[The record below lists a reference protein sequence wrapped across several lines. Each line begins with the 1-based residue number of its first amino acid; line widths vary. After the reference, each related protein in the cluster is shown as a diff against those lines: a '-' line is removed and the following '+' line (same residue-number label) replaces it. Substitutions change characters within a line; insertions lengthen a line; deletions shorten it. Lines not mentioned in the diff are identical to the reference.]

1 MATSYDADE
10 VLVGG
15 STDVFVAPTGT
26 TFPTTIT
33 SSTDNFPGFVSLGY
47 TTEDGVKPNFA
58 KQIKDIRASQAFYAL
73 RRVVESVNAGVEFD
87 LLQWNS
93 ETVLLALGG
102 GTITEPS
109 NNVFKFTPADESF
122 IDERALL
129 FRTVDGDKVYVWGF
143 TKTQNSRDF
152 TSSMVRTD
160 AATLPIGMTV
170 LDPGTADP
178 FFFLTND
185 PAFVLAS

>member
-1 MATSYDADE
+1 MSTVYDADE

-15 STDVFVAPTGT
+15 ATDVFVAPVGT

-33 SSTDNFPGFVSLGY
+33 SATDNFPGFSHLGY
-47 TTEDGVKPNFA
+47 TTEDGVRPNLTRN
-58 KQIKDIRASQAFYAL
+58 INDVNASQAFYPI
-73 RRVVESVNAGVEFD
+73 RRIVASIELTIEFD
-87 LLQWNS
+87 LQQWNS
-93 ETVLLALGG
+93 ETVLLGLGG

-129 FRTVDGDKVYVWGF
+129 LRTVDGDKVYVWGF

-152 TSSMVRTD
+152 TSSLVRT
-160 AATLPIGMTV
+160 AEATLPIGMTV
-170 LDPGTADP
+170 LDPGTSDP
-178 FFFLTND
+178 FFMLTND